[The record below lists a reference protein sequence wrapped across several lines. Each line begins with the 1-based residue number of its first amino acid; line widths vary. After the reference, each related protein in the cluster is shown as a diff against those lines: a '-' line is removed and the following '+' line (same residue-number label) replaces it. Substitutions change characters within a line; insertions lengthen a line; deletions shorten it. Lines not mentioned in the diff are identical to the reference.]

1 MRNKLSKFALAAGFV
16 LALAFTLSC
25 SSDDNDDRENYKESY
40 KYCVFF
46 STEKCLDG
54 PFTTCSQGGTLSN
67 NCPFQQISSS
77 STTNNTISSSSSK
90 QETYYMEQGAISETA
105 YNLVKGLDM
114 PAEDA
119 VSYCHRY
126 PVSHDKYAEAESGI
140 SRARLE
146 KELEPLP
153 NKAAVLR
160 SLDKDGA
167 VFGIFE
173 ANYEDLIF
181 LYIEKEK

>member
-25 SSDDNDDRENYKESY
+25 SSDSNNDRESY
-40 KYCVFF
+40 RYCVFF

-77 STTNNTISSSSSK
+77 STISSSSPK
-90 QETYYMEQGAISETA
+90 QETYYMEMGTVSETA
-105 YNLVKGLDM
+105 YDYVKDLDIS
-114 PAEDA
+114 AKDA

-126 PVSHDKYAEAESGI
+126 PYPTSMDKYVDAESGI
-140 SRARLE
+140 SRAKLE
-146 KELEPLP
+146 EELESLP
-153 NKAAVLR
+153 SGRKAVWLR

-167 VFGIFE
+167 VFGLLTDVDGTIV
-173 ANYEDLIF
+173 F

>member
-1 MRNKLSKFALAAGFV
+1 MYFIIFNFKKFFYFSTKNKQFSYNVNWRF
-16 LALAFTLSC
+16 
-25 SSDDNDDRENYKESY
+25 SSD
-40 KYCVFF
+40 
-46 STEKCLDG
+46 
-54 PFTTCSQGGTLSN
+54 
-67 NCPFQQISSS
+67 
-77 STTNNTISSSSSK
+77 NTINGPDPSPGPSPK

-167 VFGIFE
+167 VFGLFKV
-173 ANYEDLIF
+173 ADGSTIF
-181 LYIEKEK
+181 LYIEKEKQR

>member
-1 MRNKLSKFALAAGFV
+1 MRNKLSKFALAAGFG

-25 SSDDNDDRENYKESY
+25 SSD
-40 KYCVFF
+40 
-46 STEKCLDG
+46 
-54 PFTTCSQGGTLSN
+54 
-67 NCPFQQISSS
+67 
-77 STTNNTISSSSSK
+77 NTINGPDPSPK

-173 ANYEDLIF
+173 ANYEDIVF
-181 LYIEKEK
+181 LYIEKEKQK